1 MRVLTWN
8 LFHGRSVPDTPR
20 SLLAEFAEAIAGWAW
35 DVALLQEVPPW
46 WPRALALAAGAAGA
60 SAPTSRTWL
69 LPLRRLAAERR
80 PDLIKAGG
88 GGANAI
94 LVRGRVLPGQR
105 VATLRR
111 LPERRIVH
119 GVRLADGTWVS
130 NLHAQA
136 HLPAAARADAARA
149 GALTLQWAAGAPAV
163 LGGDFNHRDPRLRA
177 HRPRPRPRA
186 AARGPRAPARARP
199 AVRPPAGARRAQ
211 PRARRPKPRSMS
223 SARSLSVPRPGR
235 TPSWTAAS

>member
-8 LFHGRSVPDTPR
+8 LFHGRSVPDMPR
-20 SLLAEFAEAIAGWAW
+20 SLIADFTRTIAGWEW
-35 DVALLQEVPPW
+35 DVAPLQEVPPW
-46 WPRALALAAGAAGA
+46 WPRELARAACAAGA

-80 PDLIKAGG
+80 PALMKAAG

-94 LVRGRVLPGQR
+94 LVRGDVLPGQR
-105 VATLRR
+105 VRRLRL

-149 GALTLQWAAGAPAV
+149 GAATLEWAAGAPAV
-163 LGGDFNHRDPRLRA
+163 LGGDFNHPDPRVDGFA
-177 HRPRPRPRA
+177 RA
-186 AARGPRAPARARP
+186 A
-199 AVRPPAGARRAQ
+199 
-211 PRARRPKPRSMS
+211 
-223 SARSLSVPRPGR
+223 SARIDHVLVHGLRPTGPGR
-235 TPSWTAAS
+235 TLERGPLSDHPPVVAELSATAASAHRGA